1 MKVRKK
7 ALSVSV
13 MVVTMLLVGSC
24 GYTAVSASATFSG
37 RILDRYEAP
46 NGDDVTV
53 FCRGTDLMVHMDG
66 NKSGSIQMIPKEPR
80 CA

>member
-1 MKVRKK
+1 MRR
-7 ALSVSV
+7 ALSVA
-13 MVVTMLLVGSC
+13 VTVATLLLVGSC
-24 GYTAVSASATFSG
+24 GSTASGGSQGFSG